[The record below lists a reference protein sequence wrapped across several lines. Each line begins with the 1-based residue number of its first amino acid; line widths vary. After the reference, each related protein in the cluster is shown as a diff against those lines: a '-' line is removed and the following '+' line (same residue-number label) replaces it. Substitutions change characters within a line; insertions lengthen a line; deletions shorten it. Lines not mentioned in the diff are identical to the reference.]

1 MIIIL
6 FRVAA
11 IMRHLNLKNDD
22 PYRLFSSTKRHL

>member
-1 MIIIL
+1 MSNMIIIL

-22 PYRLFSSTKRHL
+22 PYRLFS